1 MNLNNRITLF
11 VKLGRFFSDYINNNL
26 ESLEKNK
33 FDKAINESI
42 LHNSFF
48 SKKNILKSLLSWS
61 NVLTKKSID
70 NFLSNYLIKIKKR
83 EKKIAIVMAGNIP
96 LVGFH
101 DFFCVILSGNFAV
114 IKLSSKDS
122 HLFKFILRF
131 LVKENPDFSTKFDV
145 VENKLQ
151 IFDAVI
157 ATGNNISANQFELYF
172 KKYPK
177 IIRRNR
183 HSIAILNG
191 NETKKEIELLA
202 NDIFYYYGLG
212 CRNVSKIFIPNN
224 YNLDILFKSFVLW
237 NEVIN
242 KNSYANNYNYYRAIY
257 LLNKEVFFDNGFVL
271 LKESEKIGSPVGTIY
286 FEYYKSENQIKEMI
300 KKNNEKIQC
309 IVSNNN
315 YRKTIKFGET
325 QMPNLNDFADDIDTF
340 NFLLKLN

>member
-70 NFLSNYLIKIKKR
+70 NFLSNYIIKIKKR

-101 DFFCVILSGNFAV
+101 DFFCVIVSGNFAV

-286 FEYYKSENQIKEMI
+286 FEYYKSDNQIKEMI

>member
-26 ESLEKNK
+26 ESLERNK

-70 NFLSNYLIKIKKR
+70 DFLSNYLIKIKKR
-83 EKKIAIVMAGNIP
+83 EKKIAIIMAGNIP

-101 DFFCVILSGNFAV
+101 DFFCVIISGNFAV

-122 HLFKFILRF
+122 HLFKFILSF
-131 LVKENPDFSTKFDV
+131 LVKENPEFDTKFDV
-145 VENKLQ
+145 VESKLQ

-286 FEYYKSENQIKEMI
+286 FEYYKSDNQIKEMI
-300 KKNNEKIQC
+300 KKNNDKIQC

-315 YRKTIKFGET
+315 YPKTIKFGET

>member
-70 NFLSNYLIKIKKR
+70 DFLSNYLIKNKKR
-83 EKKIAIVMAGNIP
+83 EKKIAIIMAGNIP

-101 DFFCVILSGNFAV
+101 DFFCVIISGNFAV

-122 HLFKFILRF
+122 HLFKFILSF
-131 LVKENPDFSTKFDV
+131 LVKENPDFDTKFDV
-145 VENKLQ
+145 VESKLE

-286 FEYYKSENQIKEMI
+286 FEYYKSDNQIKEMI

-315 YRKTIKFGET
+315 YPKTIKFGET

>member
-83 EKKIAIVMAGNIP
+83 EKKIAIIMAGNIP

-101 DFFCVILSGNFAV
+101 DFFCVIISGNFAV

-122 HLFKFILRF
+122 HLFKFILSF
-131 LVKENPDFSTKFDV
+131 LVKENPDFDTKFDV
-145 VENKLQ
+145 VESKLE

-191 NETKKEIELLA
+191 NETKNEIELLA

-212 CRNVSKIFIPNN
+212 CRNISKIFIPNN

-286 FEYYKSENQIKEMI
+286 FEYYKSDNQIKEMI

-315 YRKTIKFGET
+315 YPKTIKFGET

>member
-61 NVLTKKSID
+61 NVLTKKSIH

-83 EKKIAIVMAGNIP
+83 EKKIAIIMAGNIP

-101 DFFCVILSGNFAV
+101 DFFCVIISGNFAV

-122 HLFKFILRF
+122 HLFKFILSF

-177 IIRRNR
+177 IIRKNR

-271 LKESEKIGSPVGTIY
+271 FKESEKIGSPVGTIY
-286 FEYYKSENQIKEMI
+286 FEYYKSDNQIKEMI

-315 YRKTIKFGET
+315 YPKTIKFGET

>member
-1 MNLNNRITLF
+1 LNLNNRITLF

-26 ESLEKNK
+26 ESMERNK

-83 EKKIAIVMAGNIP
+83 EKKIAIIMAGNIP

-101 DFFCVILSGNFAV
+101 DFFCVIISGNFAI

-122 HLFKFILRF
+122 HLFKFILSF
-131 LVKENPDFSTKFDV
+131 LVKENPDFSTKFDI

-177 IIRRNR
+177 IIRKNR

-242 KNSYANNYNYYRAIY
+242 KNSYSNNYNYYRAIY

-286 FEYYKSENQIKEMI
+286 FEYYKSDNQIKEMI

-315 YRKTIKFGET
+315 YPKTIKFGET

>member
-42 LHNSFF
+42 LQNSFF

-70 NFLSNYLIKIKKR
+70 NFLSNYIIKIKKR

-101 DFFCVILSGNFAV
+101 DFFCVIVSGNFAV

>member
-61 NVLTKKSID
+61 NVLTKKSIH

-83 EKKIAIVMAGNIP
+83 EKKIAIIMAGNIP

-101 DFFCVILSGNFAV
+101 DFFCVIISGNFAV

-122 HLFKFILRF
+122 HLFKFILSF
-131 LVKENPDFSTKFDV
+131 LVKENPDFDTKFDV
-145 VENKLQ
+145 VESKLQ

-177 IIRRNR
+177 IIRKNR

-242 KNSYANNYNYYRAIY
+242 KNSYSNNYNYYRAIY

-286 FEYYKSENQIKEMI
+286 FEYYKSDNQIKEMI

-315 YRKTIKFGET
+315 YPKTIKFGET
-325 QMPNLNDFADDIDTF
+325 QMPNLNDFADDIDTL

>member
-11 VKLGRFFSDYINNNL
+11 VKLGKFFSDYINNNL

-70 NFLSNYLIKIKKR
+70 DFLSNYLIKNKKR
-83 EKKIAIVMAGNIP
+83 EKKIAIIMAGNIP

-101 DFFCVILSGNFAV
+101 DFFCVIISGNFAV

-122 HLFKFILRF
+122 DLFKFILSF
-131 LVKENPDFSTKFDV
+131 LVKENPDFDTKFDV
-145 VENKLQ
+145 VESKLE

-237 NEVIN
+237 DEVIN

-286 FEYYKSENQIKEMI
+286 FEYYKSDNQIKEMI

-315 YRKTIKFGET
+315 YPKTIKFGET
-325 QMPNLNDFADDIDTF
+325 QMPKLNDFADDIDTF

>member
-1 MNLNNRITLF
+1 LNLNNRITLF

-70 NFLSNYLIKIKKR
+70 DFLSNYLIKNKKR
-83 EKKIAIVMAGNIP
+83 EKKIAIIMAGNIP

-101 DFFCVILSGNFAV
+101 DFFCVIISGNFAV

-122 HLFKFILRF
+122 HLFKFILSF
-131 LVKENPDFSTKFDV
+131 LVKENPDFDTKFDV
-145 VENKLQ
+145 FESKLE

-286 FEYYKSENQIKEMI
+286 FEYYKSDNQIKEMI

-315 YRKTIKFGET
+315 YPKTIKFGET

>member
-70 NFLSNYLIKIKKR
+70 DFLSNYLIKNKKR
-83 EKKIAIVMAGNIP
+83 EKKIAIIMAGNIP

-101 DFFCVILSGNFAV
+101 DFFCVIISGNFAV

-122 HLFKFILRF
+122 HLFKFILSF

-177 IIRRNR
+177 IIRKNR

-242 KNSYANNYNYYRAIY
+242 KNSYSNNYNYYRAIY

-300 KKNNEKIQC
+300 KKNNQKIQC

-315 YRKTIKFGET
+315 YPKTIKFGET

>member
-26 ESLEKNK
+26 ESLERNK

-61 NVLTKKSID
+61 NVLTKKSIH

-83 EKKIAIVMAGNIP
+83 EKKIAIIMAGNIP

-101 DFFCVILSGNFAV
+101 DFFCVIISGNFAV

-122 HLFKFILRF
+122 HLFKFILSF
-131 LVKENPDFSTKFDV
+131 LVKENPDFDTKFDV
-145 VENKLQ
+145 VESKLE

-286 FEYYKSENQIKEMI
+286 FEYYKSDNQIKEMI

-315 YRKTIKFGET
+315 YPKTIKFGET

>member
-70 NFLSNYLIKIKKR
+70 DFLSNYLIKNKKR
-83 EKKIAIVMAGNIP
+83 EKKIAIIMAGNIP

-101 DFFCVILSGNFAV
+101 DFFCVIISGNFAV

-122 HLFKFILRF
+122 HLFKFILSF
-131 LVKENPDFSTKFDV
+131 LVKENPDFDTKFDV
-145 VENKLQ
+145 VESKLE

-286 FEYYKSENQIKEMI
+286 FEYYKSDNQIKEMI

-315 YRKTIKFGET
+315 YPKTIKFGDT

>member
-26 ESLEKNK
+26 ESLERNK

-70 NFLSNYLIKIKKR
+70 DFLSNYLIKNKKR
-83 EKKIAIVMAGNIP
+83 EKKIAIIMAGNIP

-101 DFFCVILSGNFAV
+101 DFFCVIISGNFAV

-122 HLFKFILRF
+122 HLFKFILSF
-131 LVKENPDFSTKFDV
+131 LVKENPDFDTKFDV
-145 VENKLQ
+145 VESKLQ

-177 IIRRNR
+177 IIRKNR

-242 KNSYANNYNYYRAIY
+242 KNSYSNNYNYYRAIY
-257 LLNKEVFFDNGFVL
+257 LLNKEVFFDNGFFL

-286 FEYYKSENQIKEMI
+286 FEYYKSDNQIKEMI

-315 YRKTIKFGET
+315 YPKTIKFGET

>member
-26 ESLEKNK
+26 ESLERNK

-61 NVLTKKSID
+61 NVLTKKSIH

-83 EKKIAIVMAGNIP
+83 EKKIAIIMAGNIP

-101 DFFCVILSGNFAV
+101 DFFCVIISGNFAI

-122 HLFKFILRF
+122 HLFKFILSF
-131 LVKENPDFSTKFDV
+131 LVKENPDFDTKFDV

-177 IIRRNR
+177 IIRKNR

-242 KNSYANNYNYYRAIY
+242 KNSYSNNYNYYRAIY

-286 FEYYKSENQIKEMI
+286 FEYYKSDNQIKEMI

-315 YRKTIKFGET
+315 YPKTIKFGET

>member
-61 NVLTKKSID
+61 NVLTKKSIL

-83 EKKIAIVMAGNIP
+83 EKKIAIIMAGNIP

-101 DFFCVILSGNFAV
+101 DFFCVIISGNFAV

-122 HLFKFILRF
+122 HLFKFILSF
-131 LVKENPDFSTKFDV
+131 LVKENPDFDTKFDV
-145 VENKLQ
+145 VESKLQ

-177 IIRRNR
+177 IIRKNR

-242 KNSYANNYNYYRAIY
+242 KNSYSNNYNYYRAIY

-286 FEYYKSENQIKEMI
+286 FEYYKSDNQIKEMI

-315 YRKTIKFGET
+315 YPKTIKFGET

>member
-26 ESLEKNK
+26 ESLERNK

-70 NFLSNYLIKIKKR
+70 DFLSNYLIKNKKR
-83 EKKIAIVMAGNIP
+83 EKKIAIIMAGNIP

-101 DFFCVILSGNFAV
+101 DFFCVIISGNFAV

-122 HLFKFILRF
+122 HLFKFILSF

-145 VENKLQ
+145 VKNKLQ

-177 IIRRNR
+177 IIRKNR

-242 KNSYANNYNYYRAIY
+242 KNSYSNNYNYYRAIY

-286 FEYYKSENQIKEMI
+286 FEYYKSDNQIKEMI

-315 YRKTIKFGET
+315 YPKTIKFGET
-325 QMPNLNDFADDIDTF
+325 QMPNLYDFADDIDTF

>member
-26 ESLEKNK
+26 ESLERNK

-70 NFLSNYLIKIKKR
+70 DFLSNYLIKNKKR
-83 EKKIAIVMAGNIP
+83 EKKIAIIMAGNIP

-101 DFFCVILSGNFAV
+101 DFFCVIISGNFAV

-122 HLFKFILRF
+122 HLFKFILSF
-131 LVKENPDFSTKFDV
+131 LVKENPDFDTKFDV
-145 VENKLQ
+145 VESKLE
-151 IFDAVI
+151 IFDGVI
-157 ATGNNISANQFELYF
+157 ASGNNISTNQFELYF

-242 KNSYANNYNYYRAIY
+242 KNSYSNNYNYYRAIY

-300 KKNNEKIQC
+300 KKNNQKIQC

-315 YRKTIKFGET
+315 YPKTIKFGET

>member
-26 ESLEKNK
+26 ESLERNK

-70 NFLSNYLIKIKKR
+70 DFLSNYLIKNKKR
-83 EKKIAIVMAGNIP
+83 EKKIAIIMAGNIP

-101 DFFCVILSGNFAV
+101 DFFCVIISGNFAV

-122 HLFKFILRF
+122 HLFKFILSF
-131 LVKENPDFSTKFDV
+131 LVKENPDFDTKFDV

-177 IIRRNR
+177 IIRKNR

-242 KNSYANNYNYYRAIY
+242 KNSYSNNYNYYRAIY

-286 FEYYKSENQIKEMI
+286 FEYYKSDNQIKEMI

-315 YRKTIKFGET
+315 YPKTIKFGET

>member
-70 NFLSNYLIKIKKR
+70 DFLSNYLIKNKKR
-83 EKKIAIVMAGNIP
+83 EKKIAIIMAGNIP

-101 DFFCVILSGNFAV
+101 DFFCVIISGNFAV

-122 HLFKFILRF
+122 HLFKFILSF
-131 LVKENPDFSTKFDV
+131 LVKENPDFDTKFDV
-145 VENKLQ
+145 VESKLQ

-177 IIRRNR
+177 IIRKNR

-242 KNSYANNYNYYRAIY
+242 KNSYSNNYNYYRAIY

-286 FEYYKSENQIKEMI
+286 FEYYKSDNEIKEMI

-315 YRKTIKFGET
+315 YPKTIKFGET

>member
-70 NFLSNYLIKIKKR
+70 DFLSNYLIKNKKR
-83 EKKIAIVMAGNIP
+83 EKKIAIIMAGNIP

-101 DFFCVILSGNFAV
+101 DFFCVIISGNFAV

-122 HLFKFILRF
+122 HLFKFILSF
-131 LVKENPDFSTKFDV
+131 LVKENPDFDTKFDV
-145 VENKLQ
+145 VESKLQ

-172 KKYPK
+172 KKYPQ

-242 KNSYANNYNYYRAIY
+242 KNSYSNNYNYYRAIY

-286 FEYYKSENQIKEMI
+286 FEYYKSDNQIKEMI

-315 YRKTIKFGET
+315 YPKTIKFGET

>member
-70 NFLSNYLIKIKKR
+70 DFLSNYLIKNKKR
-83 EKKIAIVMAGNIP
+83 EKKIAIIMAGNIP

-101 DFFCVILSGNFAV
+101 DFFCVIISGNFAV

-122 HLFKFILRF
+122 HLFKFILSF

-145 VENKLQ
+145 VEKKLQ

-177 IIRRNR
+177 IIRKNR

-242 KNSYANNYNYYRAIY
+242 KNSYSNNYNYYRAIY

-286 FEYYKSENQIKEMI
+286 FEYYKSDNQIKEMI

-315 YRKTIKFGET
+315 YPKTIKFGET

>member
-26 ESLEKNK
+26 ESLERNK

-61 NVLTKKSID
+61 NVLTKKSIH

-83 EKKIAIVMAGNIP
+83 EKKIAIIMAGNIP

-101 DFFCVILSGNFAV
+101 DFFCVIISGNFAV

-122 HLFKFILRF
+122 HLFKFILSF

-177 IIRRNR
+177 IIRKNR

-237 NEVIN
+237 NEFIN
-242 KNSYANNYNYYRAIY
+242 KYSYSNIYNYYRAIY

-286 FEYYKSENQIKEMI
+286 FEYYKSDNQIKEMI

-315 YRKTIKFGET
+315 YPKTIKFGET

>member
-33 FDKAINESI
+33 FDEAINESI

-70 NFLSNYLIKIKKR
+70 DFLSNYSIKNKKR
-83 EKKIAIVMAGNIP
+83 EKKIAIIMAGNIP

-101 DFFCVILSGNFAV
+101 DFFCVIISGNFAV

-122 HLFKFILRF
+122 HLFKFILSF
-131 LVKENPDFSTKFDV
+131 LVKENPDFDTKFDV
-145 VENKLQ
+145 VESKLE

-286 FEYYKSENQIKEMI
+286 FEYYKSDNQIKEMI

-315 YRKTIKFGET
+315 YPKTIKFGET

>member
-61 NVLTKKSID
+61 NVLTKKSIN

-83 EKKIAIVMAGNIP
+83 EKKIAIIMAGNIP

-101 DFFCVILSGNFAV
+101 DFFCVILSGNFAI

-122 HLFKFILRF
+122 HLFKFILSF
-131 LVKENPDFSTKFDV
+131 LVKENPDFSKKFDI

-151 IFDAVI
+151 TFDAVI
-157 ATGNNISANQFELYF
+157 ATGNNFSANQFELYF

-177 IIRRNR
+177 IIRKNR

-286 FEYYKSENQIKEMI
+286 FEYYKSDNQIKEMI

-315 YRKTIKFGET
+315 YPKTIKFGET

>member
-61 NVLTKKSID
+61 NVLTKKSIH

-83 EKKIAIVMAGNIP
+83 EKKIAIIMAGNIP

-101 DFFCVILSGNFAV
+101 DFFCVIISGNFAV

-122 HLFKFILRF
+122 HLFKFILSF
-131 LVKENPDFSTKFDV
+131 LVKENPDFDTKFDV
-145 VENKLQ
+145 VESKLQ

-177 IIRRNR
+177 IIRKNR

-242 KNSYANNYNYYRAIY
+242 KNSYSNNYNYYRAIY

-286 FEYYKSENQIKEMI
+286 FEYYKSDNQIKEMI

-315 YRKTIKFGET
+315 YPKTIKFGET

>member
-26 ESLEKNK
+26 ESLERNK

-70 NFLSNYLIKIKKR
+70 DFLSNYLIKNKKR
-83 EKKIAIVMAGNIP
+83 EKKIAIIMAGNIP

-101 DFFCVILSGNFAV
+101 DFFCVIISGNFAV

-122 HLFKFILRF
+122 HLFKFILSF

-177 IIRRNR
+177 IIRKNR

-242 KNSYANNYNYYRAIY
+242 KNSYSNNYNYYRAIY

-286 FEYYKSENQIKEMI
+286 FEYYKSDNEIKEMI

-315 YRKTIKFGET
+315 YPKTIKFGET

>member
-1 MNLNNRITLF
+1 
-11 VKLGRFFSDYINNNL
+11 
-26 ESLEKNK
+26 
-33 FDKAINESI
+33 
-42 LHNSFF
+42 
-48 SKKNILKSLLSWS
+48 
-61 NVLTKKSID
+61 
-70 NFLSNYLIKIKKR
+70 
-83 EKKIAIVMAGNIP
+83 MAGNIP

-101 DFFCVILSGNFAV
+101 DFFCVIISGNFAV

-122 HLFKFILRF
+122 HLFKFILSF
-131 LVKENPDFSTKFDV
+131 LVKENPDFDTKFDV
-145 VENKLQ
+145 VESKLE

-286 FEYYKSENQIKEMI
+286 FEYYKSDNQIKEMI

-315 YRKTIKFGET
+315 YPKTIKFGET

>member
-26 ESLEKNK
+26 ESLERNK

-83 EKKIAIVMAGNIP
+83 EKKVAIIMAGNIP

-101 DFFCVILSGNFAV
+101 DFFCVILSGNFAI

-122 HLFKFILRF
+122 HLFKFILSF
-131 LVKENPDFSTKFDV
+131 LVRENPDFSTKFDI
-145 VENKLQ
+145 VENKLK

-242 KNSYANNYNYYRAIY
+242 KNSYSNNYNYYRAIY

-286 FEYYKSENQIKEMI
+286 FEYYKSDNQIKEMI

-315 YRKTIKFGET
+315 YPKTIKFGET

>member
-70 NFLSNYLIKIKKR
+70 DFLSNYFIKNKKR
-83 EKKIAIVMAGNIP
+83 EKKIAIIMAGNIP

-101 DFFCVILSGNFAV
+101 DFFCVIISGNFAV

-122 HLFKFILRF
+122 HLFKFILSF
-131 LVKENPDFSTKFDV
+131 LVKENPDFDTKFDV
-145 VENKLQ
+145 VESKLE

-237 NEVIN
+237 DEVIN

-286 FEYYKSENQIKEMI
+286 FEYYKSDNQIKEMI

-315 YRKTIKFGET
+315 YPKTIKFGET

>member
-11 VKLGRFFSDYINNNL
+11 VKLGRFFSDYINNNI
-26 ESLEKNK
+26 ESSERNK

-83 EKKIAIVMAGNIP
+83 EKKVAIIMAGNIP

-101 DFFCVILSGNFAV
+101 DFFCVILSGNFAI

-122 HLFKFILRF
+122 HLFKFILNF
-131 LVKENPDFSTKFDV
+131 LVKENPDFSSKFDV

-151 IFDAVI
+151 KFDAVI

-286 FEYYKSENQIKEMI
+286 FEYYKSDNQIKEMI
-300 KKNNEKIQC
+300 KKNNQKIQC

-315 YRKTIKFGET
+315 YPKTIKFGET

>member
-61 NVLTKKSID
+61 NVLTKKSIH

-83 EKKIAIVMAGNIP
+83 EKKIAIIMAGNIP

-101 DFFCVILSGNFAV
+101 DFFCVIISGNFAV

-122 HLFKFILRF
+122 HLFKFILSF

-177 IIRRNR
+177 IIRKNR

-242 KNSYANNYNYYRAIY
+242 KNSYSNNYNYYRAIY

-286 FEYYKSENQIKEMI
+286 FEYYKSDNQIKEMI

-315 YRKTIKFGET
+315 YPKTIKFGET

>member
-70 NFLSNYLIKIKKR
+70 NFLSNYMIKIKKR

-131 LVKENPDFSTKFDV
+131 LVNENPDFSTKFDV

>member
-26 ESLEKNK
+26 ESLERNK

-70 NFLSNYLIKIKKR
+70 DFLSNYLIKNKKR
-83 EKKIAIVMAGNIP
+83 EKKIAIIMAGNIP

-101 DFFCVILSGNFAV
+101 DFFCVIISGNFAV

-122 HLFKFILRF
+122 HLFKFILSF
-131 LVKENPDFSTKFDV
+131 LVKENPDFDTKFDV
-145 VENKLQ
+145 VESKLQ

-177 IIRRNR
+177 IIRKNR

-242 KNSYANNYNYYRAIY
+242 KNSYSNNYNYYRAIY

-286 FEYYKSENQIKEMI
+286 FEYYKSDNQIKEMI

-315 YRKTIKFGET
+315 YPKTIKFGET
-325 QMPNLNDFADDIDTF
+325 QMPNLNDFADDIDTL

>member
-26 ESLEKNK
+26 ESLERNK

-83 EKKIAIVMAGNIP
+83 EKKIAIIMAGNIP

-101 DFFCVILSGNFAV
+101 DFFCVIISGNFAV

-122 HLFKFILRF
+122 HLFKFILSF

-177 IIRRNR
+177 IIRKNR

-242 KNSYANNYNYYRAIY
+242 KNSYSNNYNYYRAIY

-286 FEYYKSENQIKEMI
+286 FEYYKSDNQIKEMI
-300 KKNNEKIQC
+300 KKNNDKIQC

-315 YRKTIKFGET
+315 YPKTIKFGET

>member
-70 NFLSNYLIKIKKR
+70 DFLSNYLIKNKKR
-83 EKKIAIVMAGNIP
+83 EKKIAIIMAGNIP

-101 DFFCVILSGNFAV
+101 DFFCVIISGNFAV

-122 HLFKFILRF
+122 HLFKFILSF

-177 IIRRNR
+177 IIRKNR

-242 KNSYANNYNYYRAIY
+242 KNSYSNNYNYYRAIY

-286 FEYYKSENQIKEMI
+286 FEYYKSDNQIKEMI

-315 YRKTIKFGET
+315 YPKTIKFGET

>member
-83 EKKIAIVMAGNIP
+83 EKKVAIIMAGNIP

>member
-26 ESLEKNK
+26 ESLERNK

-70 NFLSNYLIKIKKR
+70 DFLSNYLIKNKKR
-83 EKKIAIVMAGNIP
+83 EKKIAIIMAGNIP

-101 DFFCVILSGNFAV
+101 DFFCVIISGNFAV

-122 HLFKFILRF
+122 HLFKFILSF
-131 LVKENPDFSTKFDV
+131 LVKENPDFDTKFDV
-145 VENKLQ
+145 VESKLE

-177 IIRRNR
+177 IIRKNR

-242 KNSYANNYNYYRAIY
+242 KNSYSNNYNYYRAIY

-286 FEYYKSENQIKEMI
+286 FEYFKSDNQIKEMI

-315 YRKTIKFGET
+315 YPKTIKFGET

>member
-70 NFLSNYLIKIKKR
+70 DFLSNYLIKNKKR
-83 EKKIAIVMAGNIP
+83 EKKIAIIMAGNIP

-101 DFFCVILSGNFAV
+101 DFFCVIISGNFAV

-122 HLFKFILRF
+122 HLFKFILSF
-131 LVKENPDFSTKFDV
+131 LVKENPDFDTKFDV

-177 IIRRNR
+177 IIRKNR

-242 KNSYANNYNYYRAIY
+242 KNSYSNNYNYYRAIY

-286 FEYYKSENQIKEMI
+286 FEYYKSDNQIKEMI

-315 YRKTIKFGET
+315 YPKTIKFGET